1 MQKRILSTNIELTD
15 AINDYLDK
23 KLSQVE
29 KYINKKE
36 SSPIADVELGR
47 TIGDQNS
54 GEDLYKAEI
63 TITVGGE
70 QYRYV
75 AEEHELYAAIDKMK
89 DEIIRVI
96 RKDKERKR
104 DKFRRGALRMKNR
117 ILGLGR
123 RGK

>member
-1 MQKRILSTNIELTD
+1 MQKRILSSNLELTE

-29 KYINKKE
+29 KYINAKE
-36 SSPIADVELGR
+36 TEPIADIEIAK

-63 TITVGGE
+63 TIAVGGE
-70 QYRYV
+70 SYRYV

-89 DEIIRVI
+89 DEIIRI
-96 RKDKERKR
+96 LRKNKERKR
-104 DKFRRGALRMKNR
+104 DKFRRGATRMKNM
-117 ILGLGR
+117 ILGIGR
-123 RGK
+123 KEK